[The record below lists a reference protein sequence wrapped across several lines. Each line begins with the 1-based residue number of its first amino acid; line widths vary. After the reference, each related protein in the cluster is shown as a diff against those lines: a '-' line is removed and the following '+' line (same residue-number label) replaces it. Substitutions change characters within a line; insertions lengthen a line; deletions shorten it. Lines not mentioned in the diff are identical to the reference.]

1 MDQLLGYESHR
12 WSNRSKM
19 IGCKQETRHGVS
31 DQNSFNMTDFKSDG
45 GVSFDDA
52 ISILGWGKGG
62 VYLEKNRCI
71 VNHQERPDFK
81 GKFSVLPAP

>member
-1 MDQLLGYESHR
+1 MQSEMMVRKKG
-12 WSNRSKM
+12 
-19 IGCKQETRHGVS
+19 TRHDLP
-31 DQNSFNMTDFKSDG
+31 DQDLFNMTDFKSDG